1 MHSIIGSA
9 HGIMCIVQMMCAG
22 KSNGMY
28 FSFNKIKTWME
39 GEKEELIELKK
50 MDENLALNVPYFW

>member
-1 MHSIIGSA
+1 
-9 HGIMCIVQMMCAG
+9 MCIVQMMCAG

-50 MDENLALNVPYFW
+50 MDENLALNVPYF